1 MSLDPTPRRRR
12 CPHDRRSLAR
22 SIIVVTAVVA
32 TVIVVVTGGTAGLA
46 DLATLILSV
55 SAVAVPLATSRRARR
70 KK

>member
-1 MSLDPTPRRRR
+1 MSLAPKPRRRR
-12 CPHDRRSLAR
+12 CPNHRRSLAL

-55 SAVAVPLATSRRARR
+55 SAVVVQLATSRRARR